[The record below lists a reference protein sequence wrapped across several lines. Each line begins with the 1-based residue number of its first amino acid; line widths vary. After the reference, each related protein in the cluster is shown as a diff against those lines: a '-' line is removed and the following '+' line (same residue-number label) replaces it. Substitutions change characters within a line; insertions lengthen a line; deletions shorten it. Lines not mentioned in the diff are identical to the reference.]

1 MAQWFWNSR
10 FLNLQCFF
18 FSTLGQGPE
27 PLELGKL
34 ATKLEFWEMSHFN
47 KPFRLE
53 VCLRYLNNY
62 NNKWMPVLS
71 IGEIKYMITLHKK
84 ISYNFFLTKFWIW
97 KFFRQFWENLEEIR
111 IGTGAFGPKSG
122 PKKHCLRS
130 YWKGTIRKS

>member
-1 MAQWFWNSR
+1 MYMYMQQGNINATTNK
-10 FLNLQCFF
+10 LQCFF
-18 FSTLGQGPE
+18 FSSLGLGPE

-34 ATKLEFWEMSHFN
+34 ATKLEFWEISHFN

-62 NNKWMPVLS
+62 NNEWMPVLS

-84 ISYNFFLTKFWIW
+84 ISYIFFLTKFWIW

-111 IGTGAFGPKSG
+111 IGTGAKFRPQSL
-122 PKKHCLRS
+122 KKTLN
-130 YWKGTIRKS
+130 

>member
-1 MAQWFWNSR
+1 M
-10 FLNLQCFF
+10 FF
-18 FSTLGQGPE
+18 FSTLGLGPE

-34 ATKLEFWEMSHFN
+34 ATKLEFWENSHFN

-62 NNKWMPVLS
+62 NNEWMPVLS

-84 ISYNFFLTKFWIW
+84 ISYIFFLTKFWIW

-111 IGTGAFGPKSG
+111 IGTGAEFRPQIGS
-122 PKKHCLRS
+122 KKNHWIRGVKLEICS
-130 YWKGTIRKS
+130 FSVKTIFIDWIR